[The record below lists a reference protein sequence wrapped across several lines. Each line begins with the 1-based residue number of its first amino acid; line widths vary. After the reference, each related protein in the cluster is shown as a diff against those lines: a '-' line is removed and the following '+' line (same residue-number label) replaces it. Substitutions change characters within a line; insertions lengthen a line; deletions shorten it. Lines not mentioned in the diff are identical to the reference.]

1 MTLLTLKSMPFS
13 ILFSSGSNKT
23 YLFEKHWNNVE
34 VYVIQDGGC
43 LHFKIVH
50 YIGPYFISF
59 LNWST
64 LKPLGM
70 SEPDR

>member
-13 ILFSSGSNKT
+13 ILFSSGSNET

-34 VYVIQDGGC
+34 VYVIQHGGC

-70 SEPDR
+70 TEPDR